1 MVVNVIV
8 GFAVGALTMAGL
20 RWPDFAIWAVVGF
33 VSAAAP
39 ITLAVSPPEDFSSR
53 AAAVRYVRRAGRRML
68 IFVVYGIAFAGIGFV
83 CALATVRVVT
93 GST

>member
-1 MVVNVIV
+1 
-8 GFAVGALTMAGL
+8 
-20 RWPDFAIWAVVGF
+20 
-33 VSAAAP
+33 
-39 ITLAVSPPEDFSSR
+39 
-53 AAAVRYVRRAGRRML
+53 ML